1 MIAALSKC
9 NFLPGSYEKRFIRDM
24 HYLLAHNN
32 PDKPKPL
39 SENQHNYLV
48 KLFHKYRNQH
58 LAHEMSECPVCQDIK
73 RKALENEQKKLD
85 AWKRGPER
93 WTEEDKT
100 V

>member
-9 NFLPGSYEKRFIRDM
+9 NFLPGSYDKRFVRSLTEM
-24 HYLLAHNN
+24 LAREN

-39 SENQHNYLV
+39 TQNQHNYLV

-73 RKALENEQKKLD
+73 SKALEN
-85 AWKRGPER
+85 
-93 WTEEDKT
+93 
-100 V
+100 